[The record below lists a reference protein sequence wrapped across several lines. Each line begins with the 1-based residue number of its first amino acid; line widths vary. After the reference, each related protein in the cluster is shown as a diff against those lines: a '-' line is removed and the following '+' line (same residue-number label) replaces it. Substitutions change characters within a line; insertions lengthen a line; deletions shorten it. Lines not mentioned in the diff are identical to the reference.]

1 MEYTGEGIEALV
13 AALDDLQNAGLIM
26 ADKKI
31 KAVLKCL
38 AYYDEFRT
46 VLAYC
51 SDGFDYAAEKRKAL
65 QKAGDYHVLRLP
77 KNAKTLVPLVAGL
90 LVEFDDGTEDFISF
104 CATYYPAADR
114 QGSMTACCADMLER
128 FKLDIVS
135 LVVEGVKE
143 DAPLAPRTVEFAQ
156 DGLQKQ
162 TEYLLVAMGR
172 WVPFGRGPQGSAHH
186 AGRLLRRPRHPRHPH
201 DQGGVAGRQARPRL
215 PQNVRERDRRHG
227 RAVAPLPR
235 LQMTS
240 RRAPRPSRT
249 RL

>member
-162 TEYLLVAMGR
+162 TEYLLVAMVR
-172 WVPFGRGPQGSAHH
+172 AVDDGSLAEEDRKDLLTMLEGYS
-186 AGRLLRRPRHPRHPH
+186 AALDTRDTLMIKAVWLGVKRALVSLKMCAKEIAAMDELLRLYL
-201 DQGGVAGRQARPRL
+201 V
-215 PQNVRERDRRHG
+215 
-227 RAVAPLPR
+227 
-235 LQMTS
+235 S
-240 RRAPRPSRT
+240 K
-249 RL
+249 

>member
-162 TEYLLVAMGR
+162 TEYLLVAMVR
-172 WVPFGRGPQGSAHH
+172 AVDDGSLSEEDRKDLLTMLEGYSA
-186 AGRLLRRPRHPRHPH
+186 ALDTRDTLMIKAVWLGVKRALASLKMCAKEIAAIDELLRLYL
-201 DQGGVAGRQARPRL
+201 V
-215 PQNVRERDRRHG
+215 
-227 RAVAPLPR
+227 
-235 LQMTS
+235 S
-240 RRAPRPSRT
+240 K
-249 RL
+249 

>member
-162 TEYLLVAMGR
+162 TEYLLVAMVR
-172 WVPFGRGPQGSAHH
+172 AVDEGSLSEEDRKDLLTMLEGYSA
-186 AGRLLRRPRHPRHPH
+186 ALDTRDTLMIKAVWLGVKRALASLKMCAKEIAAMDELLRLYL
-201 DQGGVAGRQARPRL
+201 V
-215 PQNVRERDRRHG
+215 
-227 RAVAPLPR
+227 
-235 LQMTS
+235 S
-240 RRAPRPSRT
+240 K
-249 RL
+249 

>member
-162 TEYLLVAMGR
+162 TEYLLVAMVR
-172 WVPFGRGPQGSAHH
+172 AVDEGSLAEEDRKDLLTMLEGYS
-186 AGRLLRRPRHPRHPH
+186 AALDTRDTLMIKAVWLGVKRALASLKMCAKEIAAMDELLRLYL
-201 DQGGVAGRQARPRL
+201 V
-215 PQNVRERDRRHG
+215 
-227 RAVAPLPR
+227 
-235 LQMTS
+235 S
-240 RRAPRPSRT
+240 K
-249 RL
+249 

>member
-162 TEYLLVAMGR
+162 TEYLLVAMVRAVDEGTLSEEDR
-172 WVPFGRGPQGSAHH
+172 KDLLTMLEGYSA
-186 AGRLLRRPRHPRHPH
+186 ALDTRDTLMIKAVWLGIKRVLASLKMCAKEIAAMDELLRLYL
-201 DQGGVAGRQARPRL
+201 V
-215 PQNVRERDRRHG
+215 
-227 RAVAPLPR
+227 
-235 LQMTS
+235 S
-240 RRAPRPSRT
+240 K
-249 RL
+249 

>member
-162 TEYLLVAMGR
+162 TEYLLVAMVR
-172 WVPFGRGPQGSAHH
+172 AVDDGSLSEEDRKDLLTMLEGYSA
-186 AGRLLRRPRHPRHPH
+186 ALDTRDTLMIKAVWLGVKRALASLKMCAKEIAAMDELLRLYL
-201 DQGGVAGRQARPRL
+201 V
-215 PQNVRERDRRHG
+215 
-227 RAVAPLPR
+227 
-235 LQMTS
+235 S
-240 RRAPRPSRT
+240 K
-249 RL
+249 

>member
-162 TEYLLVAMGR
+162 TEYLLVAMVR
-172 WVPFGRGPQGSAHH
+172 AVDDGSLSEEDRKDLLTMLEGYSA
-186 AGRLLRRPRHPRHPH
+186 ALDTRDTLMIKAVWLGVKRVLASLKMCAKEIAAMDELLRLYL
-201 DQGGVAGRQARPRL
+201 V
-215 PQNVRERDRRHG
+215 
-227 RAVAPLPR
+227 
-235 LQMTS
+235 S
-240 RRAPRPSRT
+240 K
-249 RL
+249 

>member
-90 LVEFDDGTEDFISF
+90 LVEFDDGAEDFISF

-162 TEYLLVAMGR
+162 TEYLLVAMVR
-172 WVPFGRGPQGSAHH
+172 AVDDGSLSEEDRKDLLTMLEGYSA
-186 AGRLLRRPRHPRHPH
+186 ALDTRDTLMIKAVWLGVKRALASLKMCAKEIAAMDELLRLYL
-201 DQGGVAGRQARPRL
+201 V
-215 PQNVRERDRRHG
+215 
-227 RAVAPLPR
+227 
-235 LQMTS
+235 S
-240 RRAPRPSRT
+240 K
-249 RL
+249 

>member
-135 LVVEGVKE
+135 LVVEGVMIKAVWLGVKRALASLKMCAKE
-143 DAPLAPRTVEFAQ
+143 IA
-156 DGLQKQ
+156 
-162 TEYLLVAMGR
+162 AMDE
-172 WVPFGRGPQGSAHH
+172 
-186 AGRLLRRPRHPRHPH
+186 LLRLYL
-201 DQGGVAGRQARPRL
+201 V
-215 PQNVRERDRRHG
+215 
-227 RAVAPLPR
+227 
-235 LQMTS
+235 S
-240 RRAPRPSRT
+240 K
-249 RL
+249 

>member
-65 QKAGDYHVLRLP
+65 QKAGGYHVLRLP

-162 TEYLLVAMGR
+162 TEYLLVAMVR
-172 WVPFGRGPQGSAHH
+172 AVDDGSLSEEDRKDLLTMLEGYSA
-186 AGRLLRRPRHPRHPH
+186 ALDTRDTLMIKAVWLGVKRALASLKMCAKEIAAMDELLRLYL
-201 DQGGVAGRQARPRL
+201 V
-215 PQNVRERDRRHG
+215 
-227 RAVAPLPR
+227 
-235 LQMTS
+235 S
-240 RRAPRPSRT
+240 K
-249 RL
+249 